1 MLNIVFIMLFSSEQR
16 EKPEELCRTLW
27 MVLKHSLMLDLN
39 MPLLQNNILN
49 LDCRI
54 ELNCLEDGL
63 KQLMSSV
70 RQDWDLD
77 KLNIKVNI
85 IRNIIIVVLMSV

>member
-1 MLNIVFIMLFSSEQR
+1 MLFSFYCSVQSEQ
-16 EKPEELCRTLW
+16 PGELCRALW
-27 MVLKHSLMLDLN
+27 ILLKHYLMLNLN
-39 MPLLQNNILN
+39 MPLLQNNILK

-54 ELNCLEDGL
+54 ELNSLEDGL

-77 KLNIKVNI
+77 KLNIKVN
-85 IRNIIIVVLMSV
+85 VLNL